1 MKTEAQK
8 AAKSIFMK
16 EYYQRNKNK
25 IKSNQKLKDDV
36 KKNEF
41 SSKTAEQKEA
51 IRVKQRA
58 SSTKYYAKQKI
69 IREAI
74 ISV

>member
-25 IKSNQKLKDDV
+25 IKSSQKLKDDE
-36 KKNEF
+36 KKSQF
-41 SSKTAEQKEA
+41 SSKTAAEKEA

-58 SSTKYYAKQKI
+58 SSAKYYAKKRA
-69 IREAI
+69 IRDN
-74 ISV
+74 SV